1 MPVLP
6 FEAPKFHPQES
17 SKHEPLIRSVPPKV
31 SNVLNT
37 PTTQIKRRSVIPKVP
52 KSDLQMLLELST
64 EHSPLRNQTKI
75 MTPNREAKR
84 SASSQENKSQ
94 VIEESPVLIKK
105 PSPMYP
111 KAIHKTPTRQNYKE
125 NYNCNSLHSSDFK
138 TSNYSLS
145 QETLNFGMRRPSP
158 ILTSPGTSVEK
169 ATKKKKLKG
178 LFDSDSEEEEIG
190 FLKDFKK
197 SVQSIDKSQT
207 ETRQSISDSDFSAS
221 EESEISVD
229 DKDEK
234 EEINVSK
241 ERKELSISEKEEL
254 NVSETLSDW
263 YFLVTNNEPRLTGVS
278 LEESKYWFLIEGT
291 KTGDDGN
298 FLIWHS
304 SYIVDRINSMHL
316 KTCTGKIYKLLGKIN
331 KEEMEKSEFSE
342 MFIKKFTNGFPLDW
356 KDVIKDYFNSLNEH
370 SNKDENYDD
379 CEIFDE
385 VTIPIDKIER
395 PDINKNKKAAKKS
408 TLSKKAI
415 QKKSEEKSIQK
426 KLEEKSMQKKLPT
439 RPKRTAK
446 KIEAVAKKPVEP
458 LNRRAKTKKA
468 MENHKEEKQPI
479 RNTNNT
485 PIKNRPGIE
494 DCYISQ
500 SGRRVAPPLPYWQNV
515 QKRVINGDY
524 SKVVQLPLKFNKIS
538 KYIE

>member
-37 PTTQIKRRSVIPKVP
+37 PTTQ
-52 KSDLQMLLELST
+52 ELST

-75 MTPNREAKR
+75 MTPNREAKK
-84 SASSQENKSQ
+84 SAGSQENKSQ

-241 ERKELSISEKEEL
+241 ERKELSISESKDELNVSERREEL

-263 YFLVTNNEPRLTGVS
+263 YFLVTNNEPRVI
-278 LEESKYWFLIEGT
+278 EWFLE
-291 KTGDDGN
+291 
-298 FLIWHS
+298 
-304 SYIVDRINSMHL
+304 
-316 KTCTGKIYKLLGKIN
+316 LLAYRG
-331 KEEMEKSEFSE
+331 
-342 MFIKKFTNGFPLDW
+342 
-356 KDVIKDYFNSLNEH
+356 
-370 SNKDENYDD
+370 
-379 CEIFDE
+379 
-385 VTIPIDKIER
+385 
-395 PDINKNKKAAKKS
+395 
-408 TLSKKAI
+408 
-415 QKKSEEKSIQK
+415 
-426 KLEEKSMQKKLPT
+426 
-439 RPKRTAK
+439 
-446 KIEAVAKKPVEP
+446 
-458 LNRRAKTKKA
+458 
-468 MENHKEEKQPI
+468 
-479 RNTNNT
+479 
-485 PIKNRPGIE
+485 
-494 DCYISQ
+494 
-500 SGRRVAPPLPYWQNV
+500 
-515 QKRVINGDY
+515 
-524 SKVVQLPLKFNKIS
+524 
-538 KYIE
+538 